1 MIRELHIKDLN
12 QNYFDLLCQ
21 LSGEKKSI
29 TNDIRNDCWAEYYYN
44 PHHTIFVYE
53 NNGHVVGTA
62 SVLIENK
69 MLHHGSSIG
78 HVEDVVV
85 DADNRLSG
93 VGKKLIEKFLSFCE
107 ELKCYKVI
115 LDCSE
120 KNVPFYESCGFHMSG
135 NCMRRMY
142 EH

>member
-29 TNDIRNDCWAEYYYN
+29 TNDIRNDCWAEYYHN
-44 PHHTIFVYE
+44 PHHTTFVYE

-93 VGKKLIEKFLSFCE
+93 VGKKLIEKCLSFCE

-120 KNVPFYESCGFHMSG
+120 KNVSFYESCGFHMSG

-142 EH
+142 KH